1 MVYLV
6 YDLAATFLLT
16 VSLPLLPFLLISR
29 RVRTGFAERFGFYP
43 KAVLTAVGGSRPIW
57 IHAASV
63 GEVIAAGQLS
73 RELKM
78 QLPSRKIIV
87 STFTMTGS
95 STACKVT
102 AADAVIFLPLDHL
115 WTVRRGLRQ
124 IDPSVLIIIE
134 TEIWPNLLRE
144 AHQRGVPI
152 MLLSGRLSAGSLKRY
167 TLCRSFF
174 RQVLSTFSL
183 LGMQSD
189 ADAARILSLGAEAG
203 RVRVLGNLKHAVSA
217 RGSLPPDKNERT
229 DGTGTGGR
237 SLVLVVGSSHAGEE
251 EALIG
256 VFRALKLRFPTLQ
269 MVLAPRHPPRFPEVE
284 KLLQSHN
291 LEYQK
296 KSLMNGSAD
305 FDRDVLLLDTL
316 GDLEQF
322 YARGDVAFVGGS
334 LVNGGGHNLLEPA
347 RFRKPVLFGPY
358 TSNFAALAAEMTTS
372 GGGIQ
377 VSGAKDLEQALASL
391 LGDDERRRAAG
402 EKAYRIAVD
411 DRGVMQKTLAAARV
425 YLPSEELR

>member
-1 MVYLV
+1 
-6 YDLAATFLLT
+6 
-16 VSLPLLPFLLISR
+16 
-29 RVRTGFAERFGFYP
+29 
-43 KAVLTAVGGSRPIW
+43 
-57 IHAASV
+57 
-63 GEVIAAGQLS
+63 
-73 RELKM
+73 
-78 QLPSRKIIV
+78 
-87 STFTMTGS
+87 
-95 STACKVT
+95 
-102 AADAVIFLPLDHL
+102 
-115 WTVRRGLRQ
+115 
-124 IDPSVLIIIE
+124 
-134 TEIWPNLLRE
+134 
-144 AHQRGVPI
+144 
-152 MLLSGRLSAGSLKRY
+152 
-167 TLCRSFF
+167 
-174 RQVLSTFSL
+174 
-183 LGMQSD
+183 
-189 ADAARILSLGAEAG
+189 
-203 RVRVLGNLKHAVSA
+203 
-217 RGSLPPDKNERT
+217 
-229 DGTGTGGR
+229 
-237 SLVLVVGSSHAGEE
+237 
-251 EALIG
+251 